1 MARQLGGAGKAAD
14 SLKPRFL
21 LQNSVVSILT
31 SSPFSRAQCPAESGL
46 SFQKQCVLPAFHGQ
60 CIQREKKKEILQRE
74 AITKICSN
82 VRVLG
87 GEGRGGGVLIF
98 VLNVEEIN

>member
-1 MARQLGGAGKAAD
+1 MPGRIRPIFSKAVCFA
-14 SLKPRFL
+14 
-21 LQNSVVSILT
+21 SVSWSVYT
-31 SSPFSRAQCPAESGL
+31 EG
-46 SFQKQCVLPAFHGQ
+46 
-60 CIQREKKKEILQRE
+60 KKKEILHWGEMQRE